1 MSSIISTPHKKRGII
16 LAGGRGT
23 RLMPVTAVF
32 SKQLL
37 PIFDKPLIY
46 YPLAILM
53 MTGIRDVLI
62 ITTPSDRVLFE
73 RLLGDGS
80 QWGISLQFCV
90 QSEPNG
96 LAEAFIL
103 GEQFLAGEPS
113 CLVLG
118 DNVFYGHALPALLMA
133 AADKNRGATIFG
145 YQVRDPERYGVVEFG
160 PDRRV
165 VSIEE
170 KPRVPKSNYAVPG
183 IYFYDGRASEFA
195 RSMKPSA
202 RGELEITDLNMCY
215 LAEGSLTVELLGR
228 GVAWLDTGTPA
239 SLAQASTFIETIELR
254 QGLKVCCPEEIAY
267 NNRWIDDDRLLRLAT
282 QMGDCSYADYLRGL
296 IAHRHSGV

>member
-1 MSSIISTPHKKRGII
+1 MPIEPLSKTRGII

-23 RLMPVTAVF
+23 RLTPLTLAF

-53 MTGIRDVLI
+53 MTGIRDILI
-62 ITTPSDRVLFE
+62 ITTPADRALFE

-80 QWGISLQFCV
+80 RWGISLQFCE
-90 QSEPNG
+90 QPAPNG

-103 GEQFLAGEPS
+103 GEQFLAGGPS

-118 DNVFYGHALPALLMA
+118 DNIFYGHGLPATLMA
-133 AADKNRGATIFG
+133 AANNNRGATIFG

-183 IYFYDGRASEFA
+183 IYFYDSRAPEFA
-195 RSMKPSA
+195 RAMKPSA

-239 SLAQASTFIETIELR
+239 SLAQASSFIETIELR
-254 QGLKVCCPEEIAY
+254 QGLKVCCPEEIAHA
-267 NNRWIDDDRLLRLAT
+267 NHWIDDAALLRVADQL
-282 QMGDCSYADYLRGL
+282 GDCSYADYLREL
-296 IAHRHSGV
+296 VAHRHGGR

>member
-1 MSSIISTPHKKRGII
+1 MPMEPLSKTRGII

-23 RLMPVTAVF
+23 RLAPLTLAF

-53 MTGIRDVLI
+53 MTGIRDILI
-62 ITTPSDRVLFE
+62 ITTPADRALFE

-80 QWGISLQFCV
+80 QWGISLQFCE
-90 QSEPNG
+90 QPAPNG

-103 GEQFLAGEPS
+103 GEQFLAGGPS

-118 DNVFYGHALPALLMA
+118 DNIFYGHGLPATLMA
-133 AADKNRGATIFG
+133 AANNNRGATIFG

-183 IYFYDGRASEFA
+183 IYFYDSRAPEFSRA
-195 RSMKPSA
+195 MKPSA

-239 SLAQASTFIETIELR
+239 SLAQASSFIETIELR
-254 QGLKVCCPEEIAY
+254 QGLKVCCPEEIAHT
-267 NNRWIDDDRLLRLAT
+267 NHWIDDAALLRLAD
-282 QMGDCSYADYLRGL
+282 QLGDCSYADYLREL
-296 IAHRHSGV
+296 VAHRHGGR